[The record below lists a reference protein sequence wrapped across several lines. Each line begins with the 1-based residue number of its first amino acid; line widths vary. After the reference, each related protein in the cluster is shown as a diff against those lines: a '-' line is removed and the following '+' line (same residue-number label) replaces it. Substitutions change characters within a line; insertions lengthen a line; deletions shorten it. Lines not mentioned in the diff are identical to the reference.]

1 MLSVATAVH
10 CSDAAKSSS
19 NHSGLGNSSSSWNS
33 DHTSLKRKQSPIR
46 DLTSDYGFSSEIT
59 LTVVTNDANGY
70 KRQRRDSEKSLNSS
84 VTLRYKDPKTKAP
97 TEKMLDNNVRHSFDA
112 SSELSTCPS
121 EANDCYQ
128 GFNRP
133 EITIYQKKESEKQ
146 PPQAVASTSS
156 KAAAAAT
163 NQGSGISQTVF
174 KVSQEV
180 DIISPK
186 SSQKVNHKSDSKQVE
201 AMIEAAKKQVPDHND
216 DDSTSPM
223 KSSSKCDANNNP
235 NPKPR
240 YSLRMESA
248 VAHIKGLEKPSTSTP
263 LKVTVNDKLPILR
276 STSRERIV
284 DNNNQWSDEIFNTDN
299 CMQSI
304 SSSIPFSDIENDFDN
319 SYYTMGFPNPPG
331 ENRCWV
337 NATIHALFA
346 LPFTDSLDRLNLSEC
361 TSLMKTL
368 IHMQTLWR
376 KGESEKH
383 NIYCT
388 LRKFKEE
395 LIVLDD
401 SYPSER
407 QQDVSEFLMKLL
419 NHFKTFFE
427 KRESSEAKIQEI
439 ENMPENPQDQR
450 KSKTTPDSSKRRPL
464 VELRENSNL
473 SEPGASQKTNKLER
487 LPNGVDDSKENFD
500 ESIKN
505 PVDDYFLLPIVDQ
518 YTCKGCSEKKQKRVD
533 NLVVFVQVPPESK
546 DVPVNVEDAI
556 ARNFTTEERRVTC
569 DHCKHKF
576 QDVRT
581 AFSNYPKVLTVH
593 VHRYGIGE
601 HGTRKISNALSIP
614 EQLVLKPSL
623 MIEGFDADEIYKPVC
638 IISHVGE
645 NVDCGHYTSY
655 VEHEGQWY
663 YYNDM
668 SVSPMTSSQVFA
680 AAETTAYLIFFVNVN
695 LLEKQHTEDSKI
707 NFN

>member
-1 MLSVATAVH
+1 MLSVATASSAVH
-10 CSDAAKSSS
+10 CSEAAKSSS

-112 SSELSTCPS
+112 SSELSTCPKES
-121 EANDCYQ
+121 NDCYQ
-128 GFNRP
+128 RFNRP

-156 KAAAAAT
+156 KAAAVT
-163 NQGSGISQTVF
+163 HQGAECSRTVF
-174 KVSQEV
+174 KVSREV

-186 SSQKVNHKSDSKQVE
+186 SSQKV
-201 AMIEAAKKQVPDHND
+201 IEAAIKQVPDHND
-216 DDSTSPM
+216 NTSP
-223 KSSSKCDANNNP
+223 KSSSKFDANNNP
-235 NPKPR
+235 KTPITRRLNNALALLQ
-240 YSLRMESA
+240 SLD
-248 VAHIKGLEKPSTSTP
+248 KPSTSTP
-263 LKVTVNDKLPILR
+263 AKAAVSDKLPILR
-276 STSRERIV
+276 STSREKI
-284 DNNNQWSDEIFNTDN
+284 DNNNQWSEEIFTTDN

-337 NATIHALFA
+337 NATVHALFA
-346 LPFTDSLDRLNLSEC
+346 LPFTDSLDRMNLSEC

-368 IHMQTLWR
+368 ILMQALWR

-383 NIYCT
+383 NIYSM

-473 SEPGASQKTNKLER
+473 FEPGASQKSNKVER
-487 LPNGVDDSKENFD
+487 LPNGVEDSKENLD

-518 YTCKGCSEKKQKRVD
+518 YSCKGCSEKKQKRVD
-533 NLVVFVQVPPESK
+533 NLVVFIQVPPESK

-695 LLEKQHTEDSKI
+695 LLEKQHTEVFKI